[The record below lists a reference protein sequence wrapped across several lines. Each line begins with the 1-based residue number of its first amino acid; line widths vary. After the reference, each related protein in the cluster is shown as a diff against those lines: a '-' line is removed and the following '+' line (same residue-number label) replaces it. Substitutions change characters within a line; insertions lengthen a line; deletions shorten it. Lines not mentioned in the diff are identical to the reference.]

1 MRMAEINVIIII
13 LAHGVIIIAVIAKV
27 CDKDAN

>member
-1 MRMAEINVIIII
+1 MAEIDVIVIII
-13 LAHGVIIIAVIAKV
+13 AHEVIIIAVITKV